1 MRGRGNKH
9 APKQMSAHY
18 NHVAAFAK
26 VGTAPLERLDDAMI
40 ESIAASHARRGTPA
54 FNRLLTGLRE
64 VVAMRRERDAA

>member
-9 APKQMSAHY
+9 APKQASALY
-18 NHVAAFAK
+18 NHMTAFDKAR
-26 VGTAPLERLDDAMI
+26 TTPLERLDDGMI

-54 FNRLLTGLRE
+54 FDSLLTGLRE